1 MWGNPSKSLL
11 YFWIRL
17 LQAALEKGQ
26 SQETATLLL
35 NLIAAGNIVT
45 WKRALGGLLWK
56 NIPLINELFAKPG

>member
-1 MWGNPSKSLL
+1 M
-11 YFWIRL
+11 